1 MEIITINYEYST
13 TDTNKRSFNLHQYVI
28 IPPESYANVHTPP
41 HSVAYS
47 HEQNKNTAIIL
58 RQIADILRPFIE
70 AESKNVPHFS
80 FCAYNEQQLKTILQ
94 VLKDEKQIAAETI
107 EADFLYFCSFGHK
120 APSVLKIRWTGQI
133 GTLAH
138 FIDDAFDGV
147 QSKFKI
153 AAQVFTADR
162 EIKERAL
169 FDAKTKGTGA
179 DKYDRLR
186 NIFTQKIKHEVV

>member
-1 MEIITINYEYST
+1 MP
-13 TDTNKRSFNLHQYVI
+13 R
-28 IPPESYANVHTPP
+28 
-41 HSVAYS
+41 
-47 HEQNKNTAIIL
+47 
-58 RQIADILRPFIE
+58 
-70 AESKNVPHFS
+70 FS
-80 FCAYNEQQLKTILQ
+80 SCAYNVLQLKIILQ
-94 VLKDEKQIAAETI
+94 VLKEEKQIEAGIT
-107 EADFLYFCSFGHK
+107 EADFLYFCSFGDK
-120 APSVLKIRWTGQI
+120 APSALKIRWTGQI

-186 NIFTQKIKHEVV
+186 NIFTQKIKKCSGMRF

>member
-1 MEIITINYEYST
+1 MY
-13 TDTNKRSFNLHQYVI
+13 QYVTFT
-28 IPPESYANVHTPP
+28 PERYANVHTPP
-41 HSVAYS
+41 HSAANS
-47 HEQNKNTAIIL
+47 HEQNKDAAIIL

-70 AESKNVPHFS
+70 AESQAVPQFS
-80 FCAYNEQQLKTILQ
+80 SCAYNEQQLKTILQ
-94 VLKDEKQIAAETI
+94 VLKEEKQIAADITE
-107 EADFLYFCSFGHK
+107 EDFLYFCSFGDK
-120 APSVLKIRWTGQI
+120 APSAQKVRWIGQI

-186 NIFTQKIKHEVV
+186 NIFTQKIKHGVV